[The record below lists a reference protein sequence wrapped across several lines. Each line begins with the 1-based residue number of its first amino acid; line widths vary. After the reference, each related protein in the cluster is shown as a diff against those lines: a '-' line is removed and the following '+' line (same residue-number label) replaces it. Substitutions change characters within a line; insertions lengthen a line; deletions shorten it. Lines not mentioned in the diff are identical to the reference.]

1 MAEVDGCSSLWP
13 RPRLTMLVAMS
24 SAIRRVVLVA
34 HPGAQAL
41 DVVDWAEVVA
51 SADRV
56 IGDRGVVE
64 TLGP

>member
-1 MAEVDGCSSLWP
+1 
-13 RPRLTMLVAMS
+13 MLVAMS